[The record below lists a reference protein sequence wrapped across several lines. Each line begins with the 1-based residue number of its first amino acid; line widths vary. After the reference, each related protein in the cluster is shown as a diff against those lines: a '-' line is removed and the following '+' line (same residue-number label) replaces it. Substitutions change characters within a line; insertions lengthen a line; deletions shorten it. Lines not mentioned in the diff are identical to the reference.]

1 MTHRSFNNKIDQ
13 RNEGNQDVQKQN
25 KQFSDLLTSVTLWIM
40 TSNGLNKYHFYFKI
54 KLIGA
59 QLYLNNTLEH
69 K

>member
-1 MTHRSFNNKIDQ
+1 
-13 RNEGNQDVQKQN
+13 
-25 KQFSDLLTSVTLWIM
+25 M
-40 TSNGLNKYHFYFKI
+40 TSNGLDKYHFHFKI